1 MQVAAKMKTQST
13 EKMQRLGGVLRL
25 KIRIGAT
32 LALVGSMLIAGIAP
46 ATAASRIKDIADFQ
60 GIRDN
65 LLIGYGL
72 VVGLNGTG
80 DSLRNAPFTK
90 QSLEAMLERM
100 GVNTRDSSLNTKN
113 VAAVMVTA
121 ALRPFARVG
130 TRMDVVVS
138 TMGDSSNLQGGML
151 LVTPML
157 GADGEVYAV
166 AQGPVAIGGFVA
178 KGEGGTVT
186 QGVPTGGRISNG
198 AIIEREVPFDLASLE
213 TSSISLRNPDLTTA
227 RRVAQA
233 VNAHFGQPVARAMD
247 STTIDLVPSADYKG
261 RIFDLLVEIEQ
272 LVVEP
277 DQTARVVIDEASGI
291 IVMGGSVRVNEV
303 AVAQGN
309 LTVRVT
315 EAEQVSQPGALA
327 QAGNTEKVDRTD
339 IEIDDGSD
347 KRLTMLKPGVSLRDL
362 VDGLN
367 ALGVGP
373 RDLIAILQTIKA
385 AGALQAEILV
395 Q

>member
-1 MQVAAKMKTQST
+1 M
-13 EKMQRLGGVLRL
+13 EKMYAYPEPIPNQRSSVTRLGTIL
-25 KIRIGAT
+25 GAILGFVALL
-32 LALVGSMLIAGIAP
+32 LAATFNP
-46 ATAASRIKDIADFQ
+46 AHSASRIKDIADFQ

-90 QSLEAMLERM
+90 QSLEAMLERL
-100 GVNTRDSSLNTKN
+100 GVNTRDADLNTKN
-113 VAAVMVTA
+113 VAAVIVTA
-121 ALRPFARVG
+121 ALRPFARIG
-130 TRMDVVVS
+130 TRLDVVVS

-151 LVTPML
+151 LVTPLL

-198 AIIEREVPFDLASLE
+198 GIIEREVPFELASLE

-233 VNAHFGQPVARAMD
+233 INAHFGHPVARPLD
-247 STTIDLVPSADYKG
+247 STTIDLVPGDEYKG
-261 RIFDLLVEIEQ
+261 RMFDLLVEIEQ

-291 IVMGGSVRVNEV
+291 IAMGGGVRVNEV

-315 EAEQVSQPGALA
+315 ESEQVSQRGAFA
-327 QAGNTEKVDRTD
+327 QAGETAKVDRSE

-347 KRLTMLKPGVSLRDL
+347 KRLTMLKPGVNLRDL

-367 ALGVGP
+367 ALDVGP

>member
-1 MQVAAKMKTQST
+1 MIISCKYLMRRATASRIAAL
-13 EKMQRLGGVLRL
+13 LGLIVLL
-25 KIRIGAT
+25 F
-32 LALVGSMLIAGIAP
+32 SGIANP
-46 ATAASRIKDIADFQ
+46 VNSASRIKDIADFQ

-90 QSLEAMLERM
+90 QSLEAMLERL
-100 GVNTRDSSLNTKN
+100 GVNTRDASLNTKN

-121 ALRPFARVG
+121 NLRPFARVG
-130 TRMDVVVS
+130 TRLDVVVS
-138 TMGDSSNLQGGML
+138 TMGDASNLQGGML

-178 KGEGGTVT
+178 GGEGGTVT

-198 AIIEREVPFDLASLE
+198 GIIEREVPFSLASLE
-213 TSSISLRNPDLTTA
+213 TSSIALRNPDLTTA

-233 VNAHFGQPVARAMD
+233 INDHFGRPVARPMD
-247 STTIDLVPSADYKG
+247 STTIDLVPGPDYKG

-291 IVMGGSVRVNEV
+291 IVMGGGVRVSEV

-315 EAEQVSQPGALA
+315 ESEQVSQPGAFA
-327 QAGNTEKVDRTD
+327 SAGETKTVDRTD

-347 KRLTMLKPGVSLRDL
+347 QRLTMLKPGVSLRDL

>member
-1 MQVAAKMKTQST
+1 MNKPHEYLPRQSLAPWLSAF
-13 EKMQRLGGVLRL
+13 LG
-25 KIRIGAT
+25 IIGLLLTAT
-32 LALVGSMLIAGIAP
+32 VYPALG
-46 ATAASRIKDIADFQ
+46 ASRIKDIADFQ

-90 QSLEAMLERM
+90 QSLESMLERL
-100 GVNTRDSSLNTKN
+100 GVNTRDARLNTEN

-121 ALRPFARVG
+121 NLRPFSRVG
-130 TRMDVVVS
+130 TRLDVVVS
-138 TMGDSSNLQGGML
+138 TMGDASNLQGGML

-178 KGEGGTVT
+178 EGESGTVT

-198 AIIEREVPFDLASLE
+198 GIIEREVPFSLESQE
-213 TSSISLRNPDLTTA
+213 TSSIALRNPDLTTA
-227 RRVAQA
+227 RRVSQA
-233 VNAHFGQPVARAMD
+233 INAHFGRPVAKAMD
-247 STTIDLVPSADYKG
+247 STTIDLIPGADYKG

-277 DQTARVVIDEASGI
+277 DQIARVVIDEASGI
-291 IVMGGSVRVNEV
+291 IVMGGGVRVSEV

-315 EAEQVSQPGALA
+315 ENEQVSQPGALA
-327 QAGNTEKVDRTD
+327 SAGETKTVARTD

-347 KRLTMLKPGVSLRDL
+347 KRLTLLKPGVSLRHL

>member
-1 MQVAAKMKTQST
+1 MRVAVKMFKNCNDPARRP
-13 EKMQRLGGVLRL
+13 KAAWLGVFLGV
-25 KIRIGAT
+25 IGLLLTAI
-32 LALVGSMLIAGIAP
+32 GYP
-46 ATAASRIKDIADFQ
+46 ASGASRIKDIADFQ
-60 GIRDN
+60 GMRDN

-80 DSLRNAPFTK
+80 DRLSNSPFTK
-90 QSLEAMLERM
+90 QSLEAMLERL
-100 GVNTRDSSLNTKN
+100 GINTRDASLNTKN

-121 ALRPFARVG
+121 NLHAFSRVG
-130 TRMDVVVS
+130 TRVDVVVS
-138 TMGDSSNLQGGML
+138 TLGDASNLQGGML

-178 KGEGGTVT
+178 EGEAGTGT

-198 AIIEREVPFDLASLE
+198 GIIEREVPFSLASLD
-213 TSSISLRNPDLTTA
+213 TSSIALRNPDLTTA

-233 VNAHFGQPVARAMD
+233 INAHFGRPIAMAMD
-247 STTIDLVPSADYKG
+247 PTTIDLVPGGDYKG

-291 IVMGGSVRVNEV
+291 IVMGGGVRVSEV

-315 EAEQVSQPGALA
+315 ESEQVSQPGAFA
-327 QAGNTEKVDRTD
+327 TAGETTTVARTD

-347 KRLTMLKPGVSLRDL
+347 KRLSMLTPGVSLRDL

>member
-1 MQVAAKMKTQST
+1 MTKKYEYQTQSRT
-13 EKMQRLGGVLRL
+13 RPSRAPLFGAVLGLAAL
-25 KIRIGAT
+25 LLTAT
-32 LALVGSMLIAGIAP
+32 LNPVN
-46 ATAASRIKDIADFQ
+46 AASRIKDIADFQ

-277 DQTARVVIDEASGI
+277 DQTARVMIDEASGI

-347 KRLTMLKPGVSLRDL
+347 KRLTMLKPGVSLREP
-362 VDGLN
+362 G
-367 ALGVGP
+367 
-373 RDLIAILQTIKA
+373 RLIPPYVTR
-385 AGALQAEILV
+385 
-395 Q
+395 

>member
-1 MQVAAKMKTQST
+1 MNKIDKYPTQRAIT
-13 EKMQRLGGVLRL
+13 PWLGAFLA
-25 KIRIGAT
+25 IIGLLVTAT
-32 LALVGSMLIAGIAP
+32 IFP
-46 ATAASRIKDIADFQ
+46 AFGASRIKDIADFQ

-72 VVGLNGTG
+72 VVALNGTG

-90 QSLEAMLERM
+90 QSLEAMLERL
-100 GVNTRDSSLNTKN
+100 GVNTRDASLNTKN

-121 ALRPFARVG
+121 NLRPFSRVG
-130 TRMDVVVS
+130 TRLDVVVS
-138 TMGDSSNLQGGML
+138 TLGDSSNLQGGVL

-178 KGEGGTVT
+178 EGDGGTVT

-198 AIIEREVPFDLASLE
+198 GIIEREVPFSLASLE
-213 TSSISLRNPDLTTA
+213 TSSIALRNPDLTTA
-227 RRVAQA
+227 RRVSQ
-233 VNAHFGQPVARAMD
+233 VINAHFGRRVATAMD
-247 STTIDLVPSADYKG
+247 STTIDLVPGGDYKG

-277 DQTARVVIDEASGI
+277 DQTARVVINEASGI
-291 IVMGGSVRVNEV
+291 IVMGGGVRVSEV

-315 EAEQVSQPGALA
+315 ENEQVYQPGAFA
-327 QAGNTEKVDRTD
+327 SAGETTTVDHTD

>member
-1 MQVAAKMKTQST
+1 MTKQSGYHT
-13 EKMQRLGGVLRL
+13 KFPTRRAGGPWLGAILVCAGLL
-25 KIRIGAT
+25 LTAT
-32 LALVGSMLIAGIAP
+32 INPLN
-46 ATAASRIKDIADFQ
+46 AASRIKDIAEFQ

-90 QSLEAMLERM
+90 QSLESMLERL
-100 GVNTRDSSLNTKN
+100 GVNTRDASLNTKN

-121 ALRPFARVG
+121 TLRPFARIG

-138 TMGDSSNLQGGML
+138 TMGDSSNLQGGTL

-198 AIIEREVPFDLASLE
+198 GIIEREVPFELASLE
-213 TSSISLRNPDLTTA
+213 TSSIALRNPDLTTA

-233 VNAHFGQPVARAMD
+233 INAHFGRVVALPLD
-247 STTIDLVPSADYKG
+247 STTIDLVPGEEFKG
-261 RIFDLLVEIEQ
+261 RMFDLLVEIEQ

-277 DQTARVVIDEASGI
+277 DQVARVVIDEASGI
-291 IVMGGSVRVNEV
+291 IVMGGGVRVNEV

-315 EAEQVSQPGALA
+315 ENEQVSQPGAFA
-327 QAGNTEKVDRTD
+327 QAGETAKVDRSD

-347 KRLTMLKPGVSLRDL
+347 RRLTLLKPGVNLSDL

>member
-1 MQVAAKMKTQST
+1 MRVVEKMKSGFENPT
-13 EKMQRLGGVLRL
+13 RRPVRRPGAIWLGAILG
-25 KIRIGAT
+25 
-32 LALVGSMLIAGIAP
+32 LAGLLLTAAVSP
-46 ATAASRIKDIADFQ
+46 ANAASRIKDIADFQ

-90 QSLEAMLERM
+90 QSLEAMLERL
-100 GVNTRDSSLNTKN
+100 GVNTRDTSLNTKN

-121 ALRPFARVG
+121 NLRPFARVG

-178 KGEGGTVT
+178 KGEAGTVT

-198 AIIEREVPFDLASLE
+198 AIIEREVPFDLASLR
-213 TSSISLRNPDLTTA
+213 TSSIALRNPDLTTA

-233 VNAHFGQPVARAMD
+233 VNAHFGRPVARAMD
-247 STTIDLVPSADYKG
+247 STTIDLVPGNDFEG
-261 RIFDLLVEIEQ
+261 RIFDMLVEIEQ

-291 IVMGGSVRVNEV
+291 IVMGGGVRVNEV

-315 EAEQVSQPGALA
+315 ESEQVSQPGALA
-327 QAGNTEKVDRTD
+327 SAGNTEKVDRTD

-347 KRLTMLKPGVSLRDL
+347 RRLTMLKPGVNLRDL

>member
-1 MQVAAKMKTQST
+1 MRVAAKMFQNHNHPTQRHGT
-13 EKMQRLGGVLRL
+13 AWLGAFLG
-25 KIRIGAT
+25 IIGLLVTAT
-32 LALVGSMLIAGIAP
+32 GYSAS
-46 ATAASRIKDIADFQ
+46 AASRIKDIADFQ

-80 DSLRNAPFTK
+80 DRLGNSPFTK

-100 GVNTRDSSLNTKN
+100 GVNTRDASLNTKN

-121 ALRPFARVG
+121 SLHAFSRVG
-130 TRMDVVVS
+130 TRLDVVVS
-138 TMGDSSNLQGGML
+138 TMGDASNLQGGML

-178 KGEGGTVT
+178 EGEGGTVT

-198 AIIEREVPFDLASLE
+198 GIIEREVPFSLASLE
-213 TSSISLRNPDLTTA
+213 TSSIALRNPDLTTA
-227 RRVAQA
+227 RRVSQA
-233 VNAHFGQPVARAMD
+233 INTHFGRQIATAMD
-247 STTIDLVPSADYKG
+247 STTIDLVPGVDYKG

-291 IVMGGSVRVNEV
+291 IVMGGGVRVSEV

-309 LTVRVT
+309 LTVRVS
-315 EAEQVSQPGALA
+315 EAPQVSQPGALA
-327 QAGNTEKVDRTD
+327 SAGETTTVARSD

-347 KRLTMLKPGVSLRDL
+347 KRLTMLTPGVSLRDL

>member
-1 MQVAAKMKTQST
+1 MRLSVRVLEKCRSCARRLCAARRSA
-13 EKMQRLGGVLRL
+13 L
-25 KIRIGAT
+25 IG
-32 LALVGSMLIAGIAP
+32 LVGLLFASISIP
-46 ATAASRIKDIADFQ
+46 ANAASRIKDIADFQ

-90 QSLEAMLERM
+90 QSLEAMLERL
-100 GVNTRDSSLNTKN
+100 GVNTRDASLNTKN

-121 ALRPFARVG
+121 NLRPFARVG
-130 TRMDVVVS
+130 TRLDVVVS

-178 KGEGGTVT
+178 EGESGTVT

-198 AIIEREVPFDLASLE
+198 GIIEREVPFDLASLE
-213 TSSISLRNPDLTTA
+213 TSSIALRNPDLTTA

-233 VNAHFGQPVARAMD
+233 INSHFGRTVARSMD
-247 STTIDLVPSADYKG
+247 STTIDLVPGADYKG

-291 IVMGGSVRVNEV
+291 IVMGGGVRVSEV

-309 LTVRVT
+309 LTVSVT
-315 EAEQVSQPGALA
+315 ETEQVSQPGAFA
-327 QAGNTEKVDRTD
+327 SAGETAKVDRSK

-347 KRLTMLKPGVSLRDL
+347 KRLTMLQPGVSLRDL

>member
-1 MQVAAKMKTQST
+1 MTKFGNNHSFRAKAYWPSAALGVFVLLLVAA
-13 EKMQRLGGVLRL
+13 LNPVN
-25 KIRIGAT
+25 
-32 LALVGSMLIAGIAP
+32 
-46 ATAASRIKDIADFQ
+46 AASRIKDIADFQ

-90 QSLEAMLERM
+90 QSLEAMLERL
-100 GVNTRDSSLNTKN
+100 GVNTRDASLNTKN

-121 ALRPFARVG
+121 NLRPFARVG
-130 TRMDVVVS
+130 TRLDVVVS

-178 KGEGGTVT
+178 EGEGGTVT

-198 AIIEREVPFDLASLE
+198 GIIEREVPFNLASLQ
-213 TSSISLRNPDLTTA
+213 TSSIALRNPDLTTA

-233 VNAHFGQPVARAMD
+233 VNTHFGRPVATAMD
-247 STTIDLVPSADYKG
+247 STTIDLVPGTDYKG
-261 RIFDLLVEIEQ
+261 RIFDLLAEIEQ

-291 IVMGGSVRVNEV
+291 IVMGGGVRVSEV

-315 EAEQVSQPGALA
+315 ESEQVSQPGAFA
-327 QAGNTEKVDRTD
+327 AAGETKAVDRSD

-347 KRLTMLKPGVSLRDL
+347 KRLTMLEPGVSLRDL

>member
-1 MQVAAKMKTQST
+1 
-13 EKMQRLGGVLRL
+13 
-25 KIRIGAT
+25 
-32 LALVGSMLIAGIAP
+32 
-46 ATAASRIKDIADFQ
+46 
-60 GIRDN
+60 
-65 LLIGYGL
+65 
-72 VVGLNGTG
+72 
-80 DSLRNAPFTK
+80 
-90 QSLEAMLERM
+90 
-100 GVNTRDSSLNTKN
+100 
-113 VAAVMVTA
+113 
-121 ALRPFARVG
+121 
-130 TRMDVVVS
+130 
-138 TMGDSSNLQGGML
+138 
-151 LVTPML
+151 
-157 GADGEVYAV
+157 
-166 AQGPVAIGGFVA
+166 
-178 KGEGGTVT
+178 
-186 QGVPTGGRISNG
+186 
-198 AIIEREVPFDLASLE
+198 
-213 TSSISLRNPDLTTA
+213 
-227 RRVAQA
+227 
-233 VNAHFGQPVARAMD
+233 
-247 STTIDLVPSADYKG
+247 
-261 RIFDLLVEIEQ
+261 FDLLVEIEQ

-277 DQTARVVIDEASGI
+277 DQTARVMIDEASGI

>member
-1 MQVAAKMKTQST
+1 MTTKYEYQANFRPRRRGTSNLGIILGLAGLILGAA
-13 EKMQRLGGVLRL
+13 
-25 KIRIGAT
+25 
-32 LALVGSMLIAGIAP
+32 LAQ
-46 ATAASRIKDIADFQ
+46 AASRIKDIADFQ

-72 VVGLNGTG
+72 VVGLIGTG

-90 QSLEAMLERM
+90 QSLEAMLERL
-100 GVNTRDSSLNTKN
+100 GVNTRDASLNTKN

-121 ALRPFARVG
+121 NLRPFARVG

-198 AIIEREVPFDLASLE
+198 GIIEREVPFELASLR
-213 TSSISLRNPDLTTA
+213 TSSIDLRNPNLTSA

-233 VNAHFGQPVARAMD
+233 INAHFGKPVARPLD
-247 STTIDLVPSADYKG
+247 STTIDLVPGKDYEG
-261 RIFDLLVEIEQ
+261 RMFDLLVEIEQ

-291 IVMGGSVRVNEV
+291 IVMGGAVRVNEV

-315 EAEQVSQPGALA
+315 ENEQVSQPGAFA
-327 QAGNTEKVDRTD
+327 QAGETAKVDRSD

-347 KRLTMLKPGVSLRDL
+347 KRLTMLKPGVNLRDL

-367 ALGVGP
+367 ALGIGP

>member
-1 MQVAAKMKTQST
+1 MRVTVRMFKNYKFPTQKSMT
-13 EKMQRLGGVLRL
+13 VWLGAFLG
-25 KIRIGAT
+25 
-32 LALVGSMLIAGIAP
+32 LVGLLVTAVGYPAAG
-46 ATAASRIKDIADFQ
+46 ASRIKDIADFQ

-80 DSLRNAPFTK
+80 DRLANSPFTK

-100 GVNTRDSSLNTKN
+100 GVNTRDASLNTKN

-121 ALRPFARVG
+121 NFRAFSRVG
-130 TRMDVVVS
+130 TRLDVVVS
-138 TMGDSSNLQGGML
+138 TMGDASNLQGGML

-178 KGEGGTVT
+178 EGEGGTVT

-198 AIIEREVPFDLASLE
+198 GIIEREVPFDLASLT
-213 TSSISLRNPDLTTA
+213 TSSIALRNPDLTTA
-227 RRVAQA
+227 RRVAQSI
-233 VNAHFGQPVARAMD
+233 NDHFGRPVAKAMD
-247 STTIDLVPSADYKG
+247 STTIDLVPGADYKG

-291 IVMGGSVRVNEV
+291 IVMGGGVRVSEV

-315 EAEQVSQPGALA
+315 ESEQVSQPGALA
-327 QAGNTEKVDRTD
+327 TAGETKSVARSD

-347 KRLTMLKPGVSLRDL
+347 KRLTMLTPGVNLRDL